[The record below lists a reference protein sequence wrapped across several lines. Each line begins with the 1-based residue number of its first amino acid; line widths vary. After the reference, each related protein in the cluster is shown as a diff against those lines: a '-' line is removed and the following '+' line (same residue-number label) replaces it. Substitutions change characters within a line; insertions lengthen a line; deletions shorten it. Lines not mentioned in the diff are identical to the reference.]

1 MTTTLLIIAIIALI
15 VTVIAIRICI
25 FCKDSEPHFTD
36 DEFTEPKAP
45 ATKLP
50 DHVEKFLEEYMTV
63 AQKPVVQ
70 HTQKVCKRVK
80 KI

>member
-1 MTTTLLIIAIIALI
+1 MTTIVIILTILAVI
-15 VTVIAIRICI
+15 VIAFRLR
-25 FCKDSEPHFTD
+25 KDKPA
-36 DEFTEPKAP
+36 PP

-50 DHVEKFLEEYMTV
+50 DHVEKFLEEYMGV
-63 AQKPVVQ
+63 AQKPAVQ